1 MANEYLVAIHN
12 YISDKIESAENNKKN
27 AEQQNDM
34 TSLQYWEG
42 QLQELKALRQY
53 LADKIDL
60 KTQTYY

>member
-12 YISDKIESAENNKKN
+12 YISAKLAAAESHKKS
-27 AEQQNDM
+27 AARQNDL

-42 QLQELKALRQY
+42 QLKELKALRQY
-53 LADKIDL
+53 LAEKIDL